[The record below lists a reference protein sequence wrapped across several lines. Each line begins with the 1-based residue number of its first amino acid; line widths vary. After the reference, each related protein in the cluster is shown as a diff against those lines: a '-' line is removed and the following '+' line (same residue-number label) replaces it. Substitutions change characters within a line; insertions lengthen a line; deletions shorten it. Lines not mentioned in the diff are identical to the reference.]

1 MAGIDRTVMTE
12 EAIALRRGETV
23 NIDGVMV
30 RFTERERLDVALPE
44 GMTGE
49 QCDRW
54 LRKNAARMGYIP
66 VSKPAAAEGKP
77 AKRQSKDDDEFK
89 PLEPYVES

>member
-1 MAGIDRTVMTE
+1 MTE
-12 EAIALRRGETV
+12 EAIALRKGETV
-23 NIDGVMV
+23 NIDGVFV
-30 RFTERERLDVALPE
+30 RFTERERLDVTLPE

-54 LRKNAARMGYIP
+54 LRKNAARMGYVP
-66 VSKPAAAEGKP
+66 VSKASAGDAKP
-77 AKRQSKDDDEFK
+77 AKRQSKDDDDFK